1 MKESFVIYVKYL
13 DNIET
18 LNMEQRGVLFTALMR
33 YVSDQDPPEMDG
45 ITAMAF
51 SFIKS
56 QIDEDT
62 KKYEEKCRKRAEA
75 GKLGGRPKEAKKAN
89 GFEEKQIKAKKANGY
104 FAFEKNP
111 DNDNEYDNE
120 YDNDIKEKNI
130 IKKEKANAYTCAF
143 ESLWSAYPRKKEKA
157 KAYKCY
163 KARLADGFS
172 EDELLLAVKRYA
184 DECKRNHTDERYI
197 KLGATFLGPN
207 TPFWDYLEGGV
218 TGDAERETRELTLS
232 EQLRREAENYEGD
245 FDGFDE
251 SYDR

>member
-1 MKESFVIYVKYL
+1 MRDSVVFYRSFYDSIKNIPEEDQLKVYTAIMEYAMNDIQPEIEGIALAIFLLVK
-13 DNIET
+13 
-18 LNMEQRGVLFTALMR
+18 
-33 YVSDQDPPEMDG
+33 P
-45 ITAMAF
+45 
-51 SFIKS
+51 
-56 QIDEDT
+56 QIDANNKRYQNGMKPKT
-62 KKYEEKCRKRAEA
+62 KQPISKT
-75 GKLGGRPKEAKKAN
+75 EAKS
-89 GFEEKQIKAKKANGY
+89 KQNIS
-104 FAFEKNP
+104 E
-111 DNDNEYDNE
+111 NEA
-120 YDNDIKEKNI
+120 KEKEKENV
-130 IKKEKANAYTCAF
+130 KEKEKENVKDKTYTCAF
-143 ESLWSAYPRKKEKA
+143 EQLWNAYPRKKEKA

-218 TGDAERETRELTLS
+218 TGDAGGEARELTLS

>member
-18 LNMEQRGVLFTALMR
+18 LSMEQRGVLFTALMR
-33 YVSDQDPPEMDG
+33 YVSGQTLPEMDG

-56 QIDEDT
+56 QIDEDLR
-62 KKYEEKCRKRAEA
+62 KYEEKCQKRAEA
-75 GKLGGRPKEAKKAN
+75 GRLGGRPKEAKKAN

-111 DNDNEYDNE
+111 DNDNDNE

-143 ESLWSAYPRKKEKA
+143 ESLWAAYPRKKEKA

-172 EDELLLAVKRYA
+172 EDELETAVKRYA
-184 DECKRNHTDERYI
+184 DECKINHTEEKYI

-207 TPFWDYLEGGV
+207 TPFTDYL
-218 TGDAERETRELTLS
+218 GDWKPPAKEQKQQKKNQFNNFHQREYNFDDLER
-232 EQLRREAENYEGD
+232 QLVGR
-245 FDGFDE
+245 
-251 SYDR
+251 

>member
-1 MKESFVIYVKYL
+1 MNDIQPEIEGIALAIFLLVK
-13 DNIET
+13 
-18 LNMEQRGVLFTALMR
+18 
-33 YVSDQDPPEMDG
+33 P
-45 ITAMAF
+45 
-51 SFIKS
+51 
-56 QIDEDT
+56 QIDANNKRYQNGMKPKT
-62 KKYEEKCRKRAEA
+62 KQPISKT
-75 GKLGGRPKEAKKAN
+75 EAKS
-89 GFEEKQIKAKKANGY
+89 KQNIS
-104 FAFEKNP
+104 E
-111 DNDNEYDNE
+111 NEA
-120 YDNDIKEKNI
+120 KEKEKENV
-130 IKKEKANAYTCAF
+130 KEKEKENVKDKTYTCAF
-143 ESLWSAYPRKKEKA
+143 EQLWNAYPRKKEKA

-232 EQLRREAENYEGD
+232 EQLRREAANYTGD
-245 FDGFDE
+245 FSGFDE

>member
-13 DNIET
+13 GNIKA
-18 LNMEQRGVLFTALMR
+18 LSMEQRGVLFTALMR

-120 YDNDIKEKNI
+120 YGNKYVD
-130 IKKEKANAYTCAF
+130 
-143 ESLWSAYPRKKEKA
+143 
-157 KAYKCY
+157 
-163 KARLADGFS
+163 
-172 EDELLLAVKRYA
+172 
-184 DECKRNHTDERYI
+184 
-197 KLGATFLGPN
+197 KL
-207 TPFWDYLEGGV
+207 YLE
-218 TGDAERETRELTLS
+218 
-232 EQLRREAENYEGD
+232 EQKIDDDL
-245 FDGFDE
+245 F
-251 SYDR
+251 

>member
-13 DNIET
+13 GNIKA
-18 LNMEQRGVLFTALMR
+18 LSMEQRGVLFTALMK
-33 YVSDQDPPEMDG
+33 YVSGQTLPEMDG

-56 QIDEDT
+56 QIDEDLR
-62 KKYEEKCRKRAEA
+62 KYEEKCQKRSEA

-111 DNDNEYDNE
+111 EYDNVYE
-120 YDNDIKEKNI
+120 YDNDYDIKEKNI

-143 ESLWSAYPRKKEKA
+143 EQLWNAYPRKKEKA

-172 EDELLLAVKRYA
+172 EDELETAVKRYA
-184 DECKRNHTDERYI
+184 DECKKNHTDERYI

-207 TPFWDYLEGGV
+207 TPFLDYLEGGV

-232 EQLRREAENYEGD
+232 EELRREAANYTGD
-245 FDGFDE
+245 FSGFDE

>member
-1 MKESFVIYVKYL
+1 MRDSVVFYRSFYDSIKNIPEEDQLKVYTAIMEYAMNDIQPEIEGIALAIFLLVK
-13 DNIET
+13 
-18 LNMEQRGVLFTALMR
+18 
-33 YVSDQDPPEMDG
+33 P
-45 ITAMAF
+45 
-51 SFIKS
+51 
-56 QIDEDT
+56 QIDANNKRYQNGMKPKT
-62 KKYEEKCRKRAEA
+62 KQPISKT
-75 GKLGGRPKEAKKAN
+75 EAKS
-89 GFEEKQIKAKKANGY
+89 KQNIS
-104 FAFEKNP
+104 E
-111 DNDNEYDNE
+111 NEA
-120 YDNDIKEKNI
+120 KEKEKENV
-130 IKKEKANAYTCAF
+130 KEKEKENVKDKTYTCAF
-143 ESLWSAYPRKKEKA
+143 EQLWNAYPRKKEKA

-232 EQLRREAENYEGD
+232 EQLRREAANYTGD
-245 FDGFDE
+245 FSGFDE